1 MTRMSDVQEEKR
13 ELYET
18 PGIDLAS
25 ALLLL
30 DTQVRLRIEQA
41 IRQDAR
47 LTDLLLPALDGCNH
61 VLEFLSQHRDIIASA
76 WEQHQADGWRLT
88 E

>member
-1 MTRMSDVQEEKR
+1 MTRMSNAQEEER

-18 PGIDLAS
+18 AGIDLAS

-30 DTQVRLRIEQA
+30 DTQVRLRLEQA
-41 IRQDAR
+41 ISEDAQ
-47 LTDLLLPALDGCNH
+47 LTDLLLPALDSCSW
-61 VLEFLSQHRDIIASA
+61 VLRFLALHRDTVAEA
-76 WEQHQADGWRLT
+76 WEQHQADGWQLD